1 MTAAHWMLLLV
12 LGLLALSLICARAAS
27 RMGPKGRPGEA
38 KTAKSVQD
46 LMPLADIRGCW
57 AFMKDGS
64 YRAYMRWPGRNQ
76 SLDTDAERYAK
87 ALKDA
92 AVLGSIETRFAIL
105 KYPESINSSRQLV
118 LVDAAI
124 AREEKAF
131 FAAPDGP
138 EREVHRRKLAILRDN
153 MREAAL
159 KETLGSD
166 RLSWPPCLVFCFP
179 AGKDMK
185 IAKESL
191 DNIIRLA
198 GETMENAPRYMDE
211 REIRHLYQLYFT
223 PHTVSDVAATKGSA
237 ALPDYGLFA

>member
-1 MTAAHWMLLLV
+1 M
-12 LGLLALSLICARAAS
+12 
-27 RMGPKGRPGEA
+27 
-38 KTAKSVQD
+38 
-46 LMPLADIRGCW
+46 
-57 AFMKDGS
+57 
-64 YRAYMRWPGRNQ
+64 
-76 SLDTDAERYAK
+76 
-87 ALKDA
+87 
-92 AVLGSIETRFAIL
+92 
-105 KYPESINSSRQLV
+105 
-118 LVDAAI
+118 
-124 AREEKAF
+124 
-131 FAAPDGP
+131 
-138 EREVHRRKLAILRDN
+138 HRRKLAILRDN

-166 RLSWPPCLVFCFP
+166 RLSWPTCLVFCFP

-223 PHTVSDVAATKGSA
+223 PHTVSDVAAAKGSA